1 MSKRNDFHYYIFIGI
16 AILLIGVYLLSIWQV
31 RYLPFQ
37 DHPSHLLRVHILLNY
52 HNPAY
57 DYALNYIPRWFTP
70 YLGSDLIIFL
80 LGHFFPVEIAS
91 KIFYSLYIVLF
102 PLSLWYFLRSVSPG
116 NSLYAFLA
124 LPLTFNFFVLM
135 GNENFLCSIPVFLIV
150 LGYWFQ
156 HKEQYV
162 FSITLVKFFLAT
174 LLCFCH
180 IFTFALALGIIFVI
194 RLIDSRSL
202 KQVLKDLIPFLP
214 GIIIFIIWLLTQEWG
229 PFELDWSP
237 DLATKIT
244 HLKVG
249 ILPGLSLVNLAFLP
263 LLMGILCFSL
273 LITTLVS
280 NRRMIQKGIFLV
292 IPFLMV
298 LSLVIPRVF
307 DIFLTSGLRVIFF
320 AFLLATAVFP
330 NRATLKYIF
339 VLLMIAVTIYCQIG
353 NWKYLYWGD
362 KTISNYVASFDRI
375 PPRQKVLP
383 LILPPYDTQPSVGR
397 VFEYYHLKKGGINP
411 EQFVSAQFTLLY
423 RKPPPLPDPP
433 PPSFPELRTEI
444 IDYYDQ
450 IMIVGDD
457 SDPRK
462 QALVTYVIQ
471 AGFQKTTIF
480 AYSEQLIVLGK

>member
-1 MSKRNDFHYYIFIGI
+1 MSKRKSFHYYIFIGI
-16 AILLIGVYLLSIWQV
+16 ATLLIGVYLLSIWQV
-31 RYLPFQ
+31 SYLPFQ

-57 DYALNYIPRWFTP
+57 DYMQNYIPRWFTP

-80 LGHFFPVEIAS
+80 LGHFFSVEIAS

-102 PLSLWYFLRSVSPG
+102 PLSLWYFLRAISPG

-124 LPLTFNFFVLM
+124 LPMTFNFFVLM

-156 HKEQYV
+156 HKGQYV
-162 FSITLVKFFLAT
+162 FSITLIKFFLAT

-180 IFTFALALGIIFVI
+180 MFTFALALGIIFVI

-202 KQVLKDLIPFLP
+202 KQVLKDLIPFLA
-214 GIIIFIIWLLTQEWG
+214 GIIIFIIWLLTQEPV
-229 PFELDWSP
+229 PFELAWFP

-249 ILPGLSLVNLAFLP
+249 ILPGLSLVNLVFLP
-263 LLMGILCFSL
+263 LLMGISCFSL
-273 LITTLVS
+273 LVTTLVS
-280 NRRMIQKGIFLV
+280 NRKMIQKGIFLV
-292 IPFLMV
+292 IPFLMI

-307 DIFLTSGLRVIFF
+307 FFLAPGQRVIFF
-320 AFLLATAVFP
+320 ALLLATAVFP
-330 NRATLKYIF
+330 NRVALKYIF
-339 VLLMIAVTIYCQIG
+339 VFLMIAVTIYCQTG
-353 NWKYLYWGD
+353 NWKYLHWGD
-362 KTISNYVASFDRI
+362 KTISNYVTAFDHI

-383 LILPPYDTQPSVGR
+383 LILSPYNTYPPVAR

-411 EQFVSAQFTLLY
+411 EQFASAPFTLLY
-423 RKPPPLPDPP
+423 RKPPPPPDPP
-433 PPSFPELRTEI
+433 RPRPELRTEI

-462 QALVTYVIQ
+462 QALVTYVTQ
-471 AGFQKTTIF
+471 AGFQKTTLF
-480 AYSEQLIVLGK
+480 AYPEQLIVLGK